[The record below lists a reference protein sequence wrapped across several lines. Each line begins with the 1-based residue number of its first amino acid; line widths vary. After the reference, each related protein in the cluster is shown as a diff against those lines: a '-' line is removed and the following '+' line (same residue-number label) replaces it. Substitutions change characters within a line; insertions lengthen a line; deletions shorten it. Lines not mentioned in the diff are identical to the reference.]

1 MSSPDGEVVIIM
13 NLITTIL
20 NSAHEGC
27 PPDGEVVIIRF
38 LISTILNSVL
48 EVK

>member
-20 NSAHEGC
+20 NSAHE
-27 PPDGEVVIIRF
+27 DGEVVIIRF